1 MWFLIEMEFK
11 MISRTQTILTLCA
24 LTLAS
29 PTIAQEVNVYSYR
42 EPALIQPLMD
52 AFTAETGV
60 TVNVAFLK
68 KGLIERLRAEG
79 SRSPADLVFT
89 VDISRL
95 HGVVDA
101 GLTQAVKNEAL
112 TKNIPAEFRDPE
124 NHWFGLTTRARI
136 IYASKDRVAPNEVA
150 TYEGLADSKWKDRIC
165 TRSGTHS
172 YMLAL
177 TAAYLHHHGE
187 AETLDWL
194 KAVKS
199 NLARKPQGNDRAQ
212 VKAIWAGEC
221 DISLGNT
228 YYMGKMLSDPEQQ
241 DWANSVSVEFPTFA
255 DAGTHVNVSG
265 MALTKS
271 APNRDDAIRLMEF
284 LASPTAQEIYAAD
297 NFEYPIAP
305 GTKADPLVQSW
316 GSFKADTTNLTTI
329 AKLRAEA
336 LRLTEIADFDG

>member
-1 MWFLIEMEFK
+1 MTRPTPALA
-11 MISRTQTILTLCA
+11 LCA

-29 PTIAQEVNVYSYR
+29 TAVAQEVNVYSYR

-52 AFTAETGV
+52 AFTAQTGV
-60 TVNVAFLK
+60 AVNVAFLN
-68 KGLIERLRAEG
+68 KGLIERLRAE
-79 SRSPADLVFT
+79 SRRSPADLVFT

-95 HGVVDA
+95 HGVKDA
-101 GLTQAVKNEAL
+101 GLTQPVQNDAL
-112 TKNIPAEFRDPE
+112 TNNIPAEFRDPE

-221 DISLGNT
+221 DIALGNT
-228 YYMGKMLSDPEQQ
+228 YYMGQMLANPEQQ
-241 DWANSVSVEFPTFA
+241 DWANSVSVEFPIFE

-271 APNRDDAIRLMEF
+271 APNRDDAIRLMAF
-284 LASPTAQEIYAAD
+284 LASPKAQEIYAAD

-305 GTKADPLVQSW
+305 GTQADPLVQSW
-316 GSFKADTTNLTTI
+316 GSFEADTVNLTTI

-336 LRLTEIADFDG
+336 LRLTELADFDG